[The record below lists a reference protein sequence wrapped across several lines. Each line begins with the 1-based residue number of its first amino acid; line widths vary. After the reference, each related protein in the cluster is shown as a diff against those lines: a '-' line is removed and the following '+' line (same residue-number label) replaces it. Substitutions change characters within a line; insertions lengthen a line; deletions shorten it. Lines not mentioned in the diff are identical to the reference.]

1 MARYEHHFVV
11 VAVVEDGVAS
21 FIVDDDKLMELFPDG
36 GIWDSYR
43 NEWLT
48 GRNTELGQVDWEANV
63 QLCERLE
70 DK

>member
-21 FIVDDDKLMELFPDG
+21 FIVDDETCQARFPEG
-36 GIWDSYR
+36 AIRDSYK
-43 NEWLT
+43 NEWLS
-48 GRNTELGQVDWEANV
+48 GRGTELGQVDWEVNV

-70 DK
+70 VK